1 MLFKEKFL
9 GKNIS
14 RRRILSHRNKQNDKG
29 QTIPM
34 FSVINKNKE
43 NIHFGWVF
51 SVTGT
56 SPSIKNIQQLLYRN
70 SRPYITG
77 GNKEKLFGLIL
88 PFKISELMPAV
99 PVGTACNGC

>member
-1 MLFKEKFL
+1 MLFNEKFS
-9 GKNIS
+9 GGNIS
-14 RRRILSHRNKQNDKG
+14 RKRILSHRNKQNDKG

-34 FSVINKNKE
+34 FSIINIKNKE

-70 SRPYITG
+70 SRPYRK
-77 GNKEKLFGLIL
+77 NKEKLFGLIL
-88 PFKISELMPAV
+88 EFMPAV
-99 PVGTACNGC
+99 SVGTDCNGCKL